1 MRPSSVRAVI
11 RTEGSSGLAPLRS
24 PPLRSCSF
32 SLAAT
37 SRSSTVTTVPL
48 KSCFSHCVAPMR
60 SRSPTAI
67 SSGSVTRPST
77 SRLTSMTARLISV
90 RSPRTRSRIRYD
102 SARASARVRA
112 RTMVDL
118 SGSARTC
125 RAQSS
130 TNRVRVFSSSWHKWS
145 RPRTRN
151 ASIAAAASPSRN
163 ASDAD
168 TCHGVKE
175 GLSSIVSYP
184 ARIASRSVGPVIPAW
199 NRAAS
204 GVSS

>member
-1 MRPSSVRAVI
+1 MI
-11 RTEGSSGLAPLRS
+11 KTDGSSGLVSAPFASASVLLLFLR
-24 PPLRSCSF
+24 L
-32 SLAAT
+32 T
-37 SRSSTVTTVPL
+37 SKSSTVMTVPL

-90 RSPRTRSRIRYD
+90 RPPRTRSLIRYD

-112 RTMVDL
+112 STMVDL
-118 SGSARTC
+118 SGSPRTC
-125 RAQSS
+125 RSQSS

-175 GLSSIVSYP
+175 GLSAIASYL
-184 ARIASRSVGPVIPAW
+184 ARIASRSFGPVNPAW

-204 GVSS
+204 GVSPCT